1 MHVLVIIAETAQR
14 FLIKLEK
21 DEHIK
26 EIKHLVRSRKRKK
39 AIESALSKGQI
50 VKELAEYEVPFVSA
64 DLTLTKE
71 GSYWNLL

>member
-14 FLIKLEK
+14 FLVKLEK
-21 DEHIK
+21 DEHIE

-39 AIESALSKGQI
+39 AIKSALSKGRLI
-50 VKELAEYEVPFVSA
+50 KELAEHEVPFVNT
-64 DLTLTKE
+64 DLTFTKE